1 MSNEIVLARRAEM
14 VHALPM
20 TSTEIKAKLLRE
32 TVKLELAAKMRA
44 LLEESKVANFKAVG
58 GKAEWDDIEADV
70 MDLVFSGD

>member
-1 MSNEIVLARRAEM
+1 
-14 VHALPM
+14 M
-20 TSTEIKAKLLRE
+20 TTTEIKAKLVRE

-44 LLEESKVANFKAVG
+44 LLEESKAANLKAVG